1 MVMEI
6 MLDMV
11 IRVGL
16 IVATAFLFSIIFLA
30 YLRMKNRKMLLISL
44 GFATF
49 LVNALL
55 HIPEL
60 ISEDY
65 GALFS
70 ENVFLFIHLVGLIF
84 IAIGILKD

>member
-6 MLDMV
+6 MLDMI

-16 IVATAFLFSIIFLA
+16 IIATAFLFCVVFLA

-49 LVNALL
+49 FVNALF
-55 HIPEL
+55 HIPAL
-60 ISEDY
+60 INEDY
-65 GALFS
+65 GAIFS
-70 ENVFLFIHLVGLIF
+70 ENVFLLIHLIGLIF
-84 IAIGILKD
+84 ITIGILKD

>member
-16 IVATAFLFSIIFLA
+16 IVATAFLFSVIFLA

-49 LVNALL
+49 LVNALI

-65 GALFS
+65 SVMFS
-70 ENVFLFIHLVGLIF
+70 ENVFLFIHLVGLLF

>member
-1 MVMEI
+1 MEI

-16 IVATAFLFSIIFLA
+16 IVATAFLFSVIFLA

-49 LVNALL
+49 LVNALI

-65 GALFS
+65 SVMFS
-70 ENVFLFIHLVGLIF
+70 ENVFLFIHLVGLLF